1 MILDPN
7 FVMAALAIAGILGG
21 ALTWF
26 IDVRIERA
34 IDRSEKTVARL
45 LEEMD
50 YRLDRLE
57 RKFSNLQA
65 KLGEDPDTFGFP
77 AKRNE

>member
-1 MILDPN
+1 MFDPN
-7 FVMAALAIAGILGG
+7 FMMAALAIAGILGG

-34 IDRSEKTVARL
+34 IDRSEKTIARL
-45 LEEMD
+45 LEETD

-57 RKFSNLQA
+57 RKFSNLQT

-77 AKRNE
+77 VSRND

>member
-1 MILDPN
+1 MFDPN
-7 FVMAALAIAGILGG
+7 FMMAAIAVAGIAGGS
-21 ALTWF
+21 LTWF

-45 LEEMD
+45 LEEID

-77 AKRNE
+77 VKRSE

>member
-1 MILDPN
+1 MVDPN
-7 FVMAALAIAGILGG
+7 FMMAAIAVAGIAGG

-34 IDRSEKTVARL
+34 VDRSEKTVARL
-45 LEEMD
+45 LEEID

-57 RKFSNLQA
+57 RRFSNLQA

-77 AKRNE
+77 VSRND